1 MIIEKKDLSKIR
13 KKYKDKKIGLCH
25 GVFDIIHA
33 GHISY
38 INSAKKKVD
47 ILIVSITAD
56 KYVNKGIDKPY
67 NNHQKRIQIIDNL
80 RNVDYTV
87 VNNNHS
93 SENIIEL
100 LKPNFYFKGKD
111 YLKQDFGGNLNKE
124 IKKLKKNKGKFIIL
138 NDQLMSSS
146 KIYNHKI
153 LPNSKIK
160 EYLLRLSKNINIQK
174 IINKLKTA
182 STKEVNIIGEPIID
196 FYTSSQ
202 VLGLTTKNSVL
213 SVVKKKNESIP
224 GGVMAIAKMFSHF
237 VNKVNLYTYG
247 QQKIIKK
254 MLKDYKNINI
264 INICPYKQIQIK
276 KRYINNYNK
285 EKLIQVSNFRFNS
298 FSQNEKKSIIKKIK
312 KIKDHLI
319 ICDFGVGLFS
329 NEIVK
334 TINNIKIKKYIN
346 VQTNS
351 LNYGLNF
358 FSKYKNFY
366 YMSLNEKEW
375 SLGLGLPS
383 IIDINIFHTKIIKKN
398 NSISITKG
406 KDGSVYLIGKSN
418 YKAPAILTNL
428 IDTTGCG
435 DAYFALTSLGIMSK
449 VENKFV
455 PFLGNLYAGIHGLEI
470 GNKKILDNIGFY
482 NAVKSNLNY

>member
-33 GHISY
+33 GHVSY

-80 RNVDYTV
+80 RNVDYTI

-93 SENIIEL
+93 SENIIKL

-111 YLKQDFGGNLNKE
+111 YQKQDFAGNLNKE
-124 IKKLKKNKGKFIIL
+124 IKILKKNKGSFVIL

-153 LPNSKIK
+153 LPDSKIK
-160 EYLLRLSKNINIQK
+160 KYLLSLSKDINIEK
-174 IINKLKTA
+174 IINKLKAA

-196 FYTSSQ
+196 LYTSSQ
-202 VLGLTTKNSVL
+202 VLGMTTKDSVL

-224 GGVMAIAKMFSHF
+224 GGVIAVAKMFSHF

-247 QQKIIKK
+247 KKKNLKK
-254 MLKDYKNINI
+254 MLKNYKNINI
-264 INICPYKQIQIK
+264 INICPYKKIQVK
-276 KRYINNYNK
+276 KRYINDYNK
-285 EKLIQVSNFRFNS
+285 EKLIQLSNFRFNF
-298 FSQNEKKSIIKKIK
+298 FSQNEKKFIIKKIK
-312 KIKDHLI
+312 KIRDHLI

-329 NEIVK
+329 NEITK
-334 TINNIKIKKYIN
+334 IINKIKIKKYIN

-375 SLGLGLPS
+375 SLGLGLAS
-383 IIDINIFHTKIIKKN
+383 IIDMNIFHNKIVKKN

-406 KDGSVYLIGKSN
+406 KDGSAYLIGKSN
-418 YKAPAILTNL
+418 YRAPAILTNL

-435 DAYFALTSLGIMSK
+435 DAYFALTSLAIMSK
-449 VENKFV
+449 VENKFI
-455 PFLGNLYAGIHGLEI
+455 PFIGNLYAGIHGLEV
-470 GNKKILDNIGFY
+470 GNKKILDNKVFY
-482 NAVKSNLNY
+482 NAIKSNLSF